1 MTDEQSFAA
10 NKPERAA
17 GEPTSLVTRRS
28 ILSPR
33 RLVTL
38 SPSHLVLLFGLG
50 LIVIAP
56 LLQPG
61 YFWGAHDARH
71 DVYFLFEYDR
81 AVQDGIWLPRWAPD
95 FTSGYGYPFFI
106 VYGPLATFISE
117 LFFRF
122 GGLGYEDSVKAV
134 LILSILLSGLAM
146 YGFVR
151 SWLGRNAGLVAA
163 TVYMALPYHLV
174 DVYVRAALAE
184 SVALAFL
191 PLALWGFRE
200 TLIRPRLAA
209 VLGAAAAY
217 AAIMWT
223 SNLVAVVFTPGL
235 AVYLLALAFWRA
247 RKGGAGQEHAGDATP
262 AASRPDGRTAFLP
275 RLPAIFLA
283 PALAVVL
290 GLGLSAAFFVP
301 ALVEQRYINQAQ
313 WFGQYYDPANHFL
326 YFHQLFHPAWG
337 FGISYPGPDD
347 AAQGGMSF
355 QLGAVPVWLTLIAL
369 AVGPRFDAA
378 RRRELWF
385 WGAWGAV
392 SVFLTLGVSA
402 PVWRVAPIIPYAQFP
417 WRYLMLALLPLSIL
431 PASLVADGGR
441 GKAEG
446 SLARPALLGR
456 AGQLLRFD
464 AFLLCALILV
474 GGLPYL
480 KAEMRAPT
488 PEQGPVS
495 FAALMRFQRSADEMT
510 GVTAWVDPERR
521 PRWSPMAELWVSG
534 KQVTTWVDYSRVP
547 QNETLAVNSEHV
559 GSAHEEVWYFA
570 AKEGQSIV
578 FNRFWYPGWTAYLL
592 DGRRGKPLRQL
603 PIEREDGPLARV
615 VVPVPAGEGVILLRL
630 EDTPLRTA
638 AKRITVG
645 ALGLAGLA
653 VLISLARRPRRVG
666 SELPAFS
673 SES

>member
-1 MTDEQSFAA
+1 
-10 NKPERAA
+10 
-17 GEPTSLVTRRS
+17 L
-28 ILSPR
+28 
-33 RLVTL
+33 
-38 SPSHLVLLFGLG
+38 HLVLLLGLG

-134 LILSILLSGLAM
+134 LILSVLLSGLAM

-163 TVYMALPYHLV
+163 AVYMALPYHLV

-200 TLIRPRLAA
+200 TIIRPRLAA
-209 VLGAAAAY
+209 ILGAAAAY

-223 SNLVAVVFTPGL
+223 SNLVAVIFTPGL
-235 AVYLLALAFWRA
+235 AIYLLALAFWQMRE
-247 RKGGAGQEHAGDATP
+247 GGARQEDGHGATP
-262 AASRPDGRTAFLP
+262 AEP
-275 RLPAIFLA
+275 RLVGRMASVRRLLAVFLA
-283 PALAVVL
+283 PALAAAL

-313 WFGQYYDPANHFL
+313 WFGQYYNPANHFL
-326 YFHQLFHPAWG
+326 YLHQLFHPAWG
-337 FGISYPGPDD
+337 FGISHPGPDD
-347 AAQGGMSF
+347 AALGGMSF
-355 QLGAVPVWLTLIAL
+355 QLGAIPLLLTLIAL
-369 AVGPRFDAA
+369 AVSRRLDAV

-392 SVFLTLGVSA
+392 SVFLTLGISA

-431 PASLVADGGR
+431 PASLVADGGK

-456 AGQLLRFD
+456 AGRLLRFD

-510 GVTAWVDPERR
+510 GVTAWVDPDRR

-534 KQVTTWVDYSRVP
+534 KEVTTWVDYSRVP

-570 AKEGQSIV
+570 AKEGQSII

-638 AKRITVG
+638 AKGITFG

-653 VLISLARRPRRVG
+653 VLISLARRPRRPG
-666 SELPAFS
+666 RELPAFS